1 MKLIIEVGMEL
12 LNLYMTATTNEVSDI
27 IMNYI
32 AMCGISEL
40 DTVYYTS
47 LKSPLKDS
55 FEDK

>member
-1 MKLIIEVGMEL
+1 MEL

-40 DTVYYTS
+40 DTIYYSS
-47 LKSPLKDS
+47 LKSPLKDA